1 MFLNC
6 LSQFRLTVIIDV
18 VKRYVVNVWRS
29 NCISKAGGV
38 IAIWLEPYLLKMVVA
53 LCWINLANYEI
64 LYAVSAGSMDT

>member
-18 VKRYVVNVWRS
+18 VKRYVVNVVAFKLHQQGRR
-29 NCISKAGGV
+29 V